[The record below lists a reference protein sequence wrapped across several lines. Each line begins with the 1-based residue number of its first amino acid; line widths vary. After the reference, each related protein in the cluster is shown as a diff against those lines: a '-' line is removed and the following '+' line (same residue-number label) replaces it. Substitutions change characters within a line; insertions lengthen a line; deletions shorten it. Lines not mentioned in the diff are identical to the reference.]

1 MRLIYCPLYPH
12 IACPSLTIQPPSTA
26 SYWCHLQLEG
36 NFAKLKNHDW
46 NGFCLQLNIFKLSF
60 PTLWSIQE
68 RTTIVVLP
76 RKDYE
81 DPFSA
86 ERKTLN
92 GRLLAP
98 AAAWRKHMSD
108 TINGRNTWAVGTNSI
123 SILNIVAQKVF
134 FSPTIDALRNMISQE
149 ELSFS

>member
-12 IACPSLTIQPPSTA
+12 IACPSLTIQPPSTV

-36 NFAKLKNHDW
+36 NFAKLKNRDW

-60 PTLWSIQE
+60 PTLWSILG

-76 RKDYE
+76 RKDYD

-92 GRLLAP
+92 F
-98 AAAWRKHMSD
+98 WRQLQLEGNWRIM
-108 TINGRNTWAVGTNSI
+108 IQWIFI
-123 SILNIVAQKVF
+123 SILI
-134 FSPTIDALRNMISQE
+134 
-149 ELSFS
+149 LSHFLFPHCDLPFLWANNPQRSVIGASCSLKETHVGHN